1 MTRKVQD
8 GQPLVTGVIRA
19 EDQAADIRG
28 ERVLD
33 GKVPLT
39 PSQKRALDENRWPD
53 DAEAAPGYEAGN
65 VVVTDPNKPSRPPRD
80 ETQPLEDAWN
90 RIDADAAAAES
101 SGNGDV
107 AARAAVLRA
116 AAVQGKAMME
126 RARANGTSS
135 PETIKAGMKLA
146 EKIAAGVKRLNID

>member
-1 MTRKVQD
+1 VTPKVQD

-39 PSQKRALDENRWPD
+39 PAQKRALDANEWPD
-53 DAEAAPGYEAGN
+53 DAEPPPGYEAGK
-65 VVVTDPNKPSRPPRD
+65 VIVTDPNKPSRPRD
-80 ETQPLEDAWN
+80 ETKPLEDAWN
-90 RIDADAAAAES
+90 RIDSDAAAAES
-101 SGNGDV
+101 SGDSDK

-116 AAVQGKAMME
+116 ASRQGREMLE
-126 RARANGTSS
+126 RARANGTADN
-135 PETIKAGMKLA
+135 ETIRAGMKLA
-146 EKIAAGVKRLNID
+146 ENIAAGMRRLQS